1 MRCAWSSP
9 ISGTLRCQARRPF
22 PRCWTISLPDAPAEK
37 ALLVAAAEANV
48 AGQLRELL
56 HQGMESTRQ
65 PGWRRSASRARQ
77 RSRPALVPGQRTRS
91 RRRWEPALA
100 PAAEPTRWTRRS
112 LRSSTLTRAHGPR
125 AKLTSACPARRRS
138 ALGCLAGT
146 GDDGLAGV
154 RECGAPRR
162 SVPPADSPRGTPRV
176 RRSSRIAER
185 RSRRAA
191 RRPGRQRPGASGE
204 DAPTPPRH
212 LVSRRD
218 RVPPRLEDTGRRRAR
233 RQRASRPYYPAH
245 RKTAPRKVAQ
255 RPPLPPPPG

>member
-1 MRCAWSSP
+1 MRTRSGTRCAWSSP

-37 ALLVAAAEANV
+37 ALLVAAAEANL

-56 HQGMESTRQ
+56 HQGMDVNTAARLAAFSFA
-65 PGWRRSASRARQ
+65 SATTFTAGACSWAADAFAE
-77 RSRPALVPGQRTRS
+77 ALEQ
-91 RRRWEPALA
+91 ALA
-100 PAAEPTRWTRRS
+100 PAAEPTRRTRRS

-146 GDDGLAGV
+146 RDDGLAVV

-204 DAPTPPRH
+204 DAPTPPHH

-233 RQRASRPYYPAH
+233 
-245 RKTAPRKVAQ
+245 
-255 RPPLPPPPG
+255 